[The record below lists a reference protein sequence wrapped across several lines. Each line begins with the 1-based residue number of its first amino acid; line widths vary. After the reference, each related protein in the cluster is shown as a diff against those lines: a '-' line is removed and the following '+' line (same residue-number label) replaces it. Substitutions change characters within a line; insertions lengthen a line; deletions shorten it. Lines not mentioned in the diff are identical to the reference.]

1 MSSAS
6 PLDSGQIT
14 INLAA
19 LRDNYLTMKSK
30 SGAAETACVVKADA
44 YGLGLAQV
52 ATVLYAA
59 GCRSFFVAQTQ
70 EALALRALL
79 PDVVIYVLNGLPTGA
94 AAAFAAANLRP
105 CLISLAQ
112 ITAWQAHCISEKT
125 ALPAALFVDT
135 GFNRLGLSETD
146 VADLAQNN
154 DYFNGW
160 TVSLI
165 ASHLAC
171 SDEADNPM
179 NRAQLE
185 RFLNM
190 RQQLPAA
197 PASLAN
203 SGGVVLG
210 EAYLFDMTRTG
221 ISLYGGRAN
230 HDDTALKPVVQLHAP
245 LLQTRHLSIGDTVGY
260 GASFTAPH
268 EMQIGIVGLGYG
280 DGFMRHFGD
289 RRQSHSSLMI
299 DGQRAPILGRVS
311 MDSLA
316 IDLTDFATLP
326 AVDTMVEIFGQ
337 HQTID
342 KFAEN
347 GQTIS
352 YELLTSLGSR
362 YNRIWIDQ

>member
-1 MSSAS
+1 MRSGSS
-6 PLDSGQIT
+6 LDGGQVT

-19 LRDNYLTMKSK
+19 LRANYLTMKDK

-52 ATVLYAA
+52 APALYAA

-70 EALALRALL
+70 EALDLRALL

-94 AAAFAAANLRP
+94 AADFAAANLRP
-105 CLISLAQ
+105 CLISLSQ
-112 ITAWQAHCISEKT
+112 VKAWQAHCVAHNT

-135 GFNRLGLSETD
+135 GFNRLGLSEIE
-146 VADLAQNN
+146 VADLAQKS

-160 TVSLI
+160 TLSLI

-185 RFLNM
+185 RFLHM
-190 RQQLPAA
+190 RKQLPAA

-203 SGGVVLG
+203 SGGVMLG
-210 EAYLFDMTRTG
+210 EAYLFDMTRPG
-221 ISLYGGRAN
+221 ISLYGGSAN
-230 HDDTALKPVVQLHAP
+230 RDDTALAPVVQLHAP
-245 LLQTRHLSIGDTVGY
+245 LLQTRALSIGDTVGY
-260 GASFTAPH
+260 GASFIAPH
-268 EMQIGIVGLGYG
+268 EMQIGIVALGYG
-280 DGFMRHFGD
+280 DGFTRHFSNH
-289 RRQSHSSLMI
+289 QPNKASLMI
-299 DGQRAPILGRVS
+299 DGQPAPILGRIS

-316 IDLTDFATLP
+316 IDLTNFATLP
-326 AVDTMVEIFGQ
+326 AVDTLVEIFGP

-342 KFAEN
+342 QLAEI

-362 YNRIWIDQ
+362 YKRIWIDQ